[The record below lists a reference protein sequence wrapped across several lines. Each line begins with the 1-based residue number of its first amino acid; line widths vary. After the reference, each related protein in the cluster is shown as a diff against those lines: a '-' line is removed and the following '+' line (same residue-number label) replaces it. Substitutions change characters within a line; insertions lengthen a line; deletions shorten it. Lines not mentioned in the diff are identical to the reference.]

1 MIEAFDAL
9 NSVIS
14 KAQGSSGP
22 SRGAGWK
29 ARQQLRSRQRDRNR
43 AETERSQAAAAKR
56 KQGITDYTGKIIDKY
71 HFDPNEIINL
81 GIYHPQFGHIPHG
94 KTAEGTRQRM
104 RGMTNLMDDI
114 DPKRHKKA
122 LKKLKQ
128 ILSGELVPSG
138 DTETGETHH
147 VHRDT
152 MPYDWSEASGL
163 ADEETGKISEED
175 MDRIRGH
182 GIHGHV
188 PSSVGNEATDWLKQ
202 LGIDCVRV
210 RDKIYCQVDGNN
222 FMIPIKSPT
231 ASTPL
236 ARGHDTLVGRLNDSN
251 PFNPDNKLTP
261 APDDDELW
269 ARKVQAWRDANTKDL
284 SQAHRGVKFRDDA
297 HPSDRG
303 DLLSWWEP
311 NIQREGDSFSREGEN
326 IKDSKL
332 EAALEAGWKKPEH
345 PTQPMISPREQ
356 SLSDEVAAKT
366 PVRAPSEAQSRAL
379 RATRSSA
386 GGRPKVLT
394 GMAERGVPVRED
406 DEIVASSDTLPVTT
420 PISTAFLF
428 LKDGEMA
435 PIQAPQ
441 GNMTSGGQENSSSR
455 KSPGEASQ
463 ELKDKEMDHNAT
475 VNNPATQ
482 EWVDRILPSSQ
493 DFHQKMVDWYHS
505 AGLAMHDPEYKKNA
519 KPAEKA
525 MMALSNM
532 IAHFRAR
539 DDDTPGFGMKRDDEN
554 SSTLDSQDK
563 QYLGL

>member
-1 MIEAFDAL
+1 MMEAFDAL

-29 ARQQLRSRQRDRNR
+29 SRQQLRDRQKDRNR
-43 AETERSQAAAAKR
+43 AETERLQAGAAEKR
-56 KQGITDYTGKIIDKY
+56 QKMNKY
-71 HFDPNEIINL
+71 HFDPNNIINL
-81 GIYHPQFGHIPHG
+81 GIYHPQFGNIPHG
-94 KTAEGTRQRM
+94 QTAENTRQRM
-104 RGMTNLMDDI
+104 RGMSELMDDI
-114 DPKRHKKA
+114 DPKRHAKA

-128 ILSGELVPSG
+128 ILSGELVLSG
-138 DTETGETHH
+138 DTETGERHH

-152 MPYDWSEASGL
+152 MPYEWSEASGL
-163 ADEETGKISEED
+163 ADEEGEISEED
-175 MDRIRGH
+175 MDRIREH

-188 PSSVGNEATDWLKQ
+188 PASVGNEASDWLKK
-202 LGIDCVRV
+202 LGIPSHRI
-210 RDKIYCQVDGNN
+210 RDKLYCQIDGNN
-222 FMIPIKSPT
+222 FVIPITKNGVS
-231 ASTPL
+231 ADFDRLGS
-236 ARGHDTLVGRLNDSN
+236 GRAKEALHRSN
-251 PFNPDNKLTP
+251 PFNPDNRLTP

-311 NIQREGDSFSREGEN
+311 NLQREGDSNSLYEGDN
-326 IKDSKL
+326 ITDSKL
-332 EAALEAGWKKPEH
+332 EAALEAGWKEPEH
-345 PTQPMISPREQ
+345 HSQPMISPQEQ
-356 SLSDEVAAKT
+356 RLNAEVAAKT
-366 PVRAPSEAQSRAL
+366 PVRGPSGIQSRAL

-386 GGRPKVLT
+386 GGRPGVLT
-394 GMAERGVPVRED
+394 GMGERGVPVREE
-406 DEIVASSDTLPVTT
+406 DEIAASSDTLPVTT

-435 PIQAPQ
+435 PIQSPQ
-441 GNMTSGGQENSSSR
+441 DNMTTGGQQNSST

-463 ELKDKEMDHNAT
+463 ELKDREMDHNAT

-482 EWVDRILPSSQ
+482 EWVDQILPSSQ
-493 DFHQKMVDWYHS
+493 DFHQKMTDWYHS
-505 AGLAMHDPEYKKNA
+505 PGLAMHDPEYKKNA

-539 DDDTPGFGMKRDDEN
+539 DDDTPGFGMKRDEDSSN
-554 SSTLDSQDK
+554 SSTLDAQDK
-563 QYLGL
+563 QFLGL